1 MDTVIHIRVQTHTHT
16 YAHRIRNRKSS
27 GLKSSLWRKSESIYI
42 LKKKKNEWKGSLFSP
57 SLTHFFSL
65 SRPRLENS
73 MLSFAKTRFHVNQ
86 WDSRPPP
93 KKVIVEKREKEWVR
107 VLEMEEERREGSDR
121 GRRRTSSYNR
131 LLGSVMKQLSDIFSC
146 LLLSCFSICLSY
158 QVFVSPSPSPLLCPL
173 SLICLS

>member
-16 YAHRIRNRKSS
+16 HTESEIENPV
-27 GLKSSLWRKSESIYI
+27 GLSRHYEEKVKVYIY
-42 LKKKKNEWKGSLFSP
+42 LKKKNEWKGSLFSP

-65 SRPRLENS
+65 SCPRLENS

>member
-1 MDTVIHIRVQTHTHT
+1 MKKKWK
-16 YAHRIRNRKSS
+16 Y
-27 GLKSSLWRKSESIYI
+27 IYT
-42 LKKKKNEWKGSLFSP
+42 LKKKTNERGLYSLHPSLTFSP
-57 SLTHFFSL
+57 SPAHVWKIPCCHLL
-65 SRPRLENS
+65 RQDS
-73 MLSFAKTRFHVNQ
+73 MSTNEIP
-86 WDSRPPP
+86 DPP